1 MPLSIGFLCP
11 LAGYPTGSCWLSG
24 QATCKVSDQ
33 IMTVNRARL
42 LNQRPGALIHFHQ
55 RKVFVV
61 EVSSEVAKSRKRRKS
76 KEAELLADRV
86 LAYLR
91 KHRSCFFSELA
102 EEFPEFIEGTCDL
115 DFIGRDHSNIIA
127 WTGLTIAAH
136 QAINLLQKRGAIS
149 YRAALQPIE
158 QLMHRTVLKFPISNQ
173 PRHYKTTHWLPV
185 AIHAVTKH

>member
-1 MPLSIGFLCP
+1 M
-11 LAGYPTGSCWLSG
+11 
-24 QATCKVSDQ
+24 K
-33 IMTVNRARL
+33 
-42 LNQRPGALIHFHQ
+42 
-55 RKVFVV
+55 
-61 EVSSEVAKSRKRRKS
+61 VSSEVAKSRKRLQS
-76 KEAELLADRV
+76 KEVEALANAV

-91 KHRSCFFSELA
+91 SHQSCFFSELA

-127 WTGLTIAAH
+127 WTGLTMAAH

-149 YRAALQPIE
+149 YRALQPIE
-158 QLMHRTVLKFPISNQ
+158 LVMHGTFLKLPIASQ